1 MRNLKKLL
9 ALIVAICVLAT
20 FTVPAFAAD
29 ATLAADTKISADL
42 GVLVGAGAG
51 VTPEYGATTPTRIQA
66 AVMLLRLTGN
76 LTEAQAFVGE
86 DNFADADKA
95 TWAKPLMGF
104 LKANPQLGF
113 VGDGTNFMPTET
125 ITAQQYYKVLL
136 TALGYSIP
144 ADYAYADTLTFAK
157 GTAKLA
163 LGGDVASFTVD
174 ALATATVEAL
184 KATVKGGTK
193 ALAATL
199 VDAGKLDKVK
209 AQAASLYYTPK
220 ALDVTSVAAIT
231 NARVD
236 IALNT
241 AAVQADLDAVA
252 ISAKDA
258 AGVALEV
265 KSATL
270 SADGKTIK
278 VVTAAQTAYAV
289 YTITV
294 GSVSKTFVGLP
305 VDATAPTATA
315 AVDSYITVKVTFNE
329 SVDEAA
335 AENIANYTIDN
346 SLVVLKAESDGT
358 VVTLT
363 TAPQVVGTIYKLV
376 IKNVTDLS
384 GNAVAE
390 TTQYFGGMAK
400 DTSNLA
406 VDAPSTVVDYNQ
418 YKLVFNKAVDPA
430 TATNVANYVIDNSL
444 VVLKAEVDAAD
455 ITGKTVLLTTS
466 TQVVGTIYKL
476 TTSNVTDKLGN
487 GLAAADVRYFG
498 GMAKDLSKPVAA
510 VAVTDND
517 KVTVTFGP
525 TKVDAATATNIANY
539 VIDSSLTVLKAELG
553 TDGKTV
559 TLTTSAQTVGTI
571 YKIVISNVTSIN
583 AVVMDSSTQYFGGV
597 SKDTAGPTIST
608 VTPAANKL
616 TIVFSEKVNAAT
628 ASIASNYAFDGGL
641 GYPTKA
647 VVDTILD
654 ATGKTVVLTTAAQ
667 TASKVY
673 NVTITG
679 VTDVNGNAITADG
692 TVNKRSFVGQSA
704 AVASVVKYVGATVVN
719 SNTVDLIF
727 DTDLTQATVDAGFT
741 VAIDKVTTITNPS
754 LAYKAL
760 VQENKKIV
768 RVQFRDTAENPALFA
783 QGTVY
788 AATVSALANLEA
800 ISATNTNTKS
810 FAGTNLANAVPEVK
824 AVIPVDST
832 TLKVVFTEPVKGIV
846 QGSFVSSNGVIGSV
860 SVANTDVVTETLLY
874 LNTATV
880 QGTVYTLTV
889 QSSNGITDAAGYVAL
904 KDDNGAT
911 TPVQLTYNFAGTNAA
926 HAKPTVLAI
935 VPVDAYNF
943 DIVFSQAVPNA
954 TSVAYTVQN
963 TTDNVAVDLSTATK
977 TLSFDKTKVRVAL
990 KTPVTLIQ
998 GKVYTLTI
1006 PLGAV
1011 ITDLAGFAMDTT
1023 VAVTKNFAGTNV
1035 ANAVPTIAGV
1045 SANATRD
1052 VITVT
1057 FSEAVSGTFSAS
1069 TLVLTAAGYVAATS
1083 YTSAVLQ
1090 ADGVT
1095 VIITLA
1101 DPVTATQIASVAA
1114 TASIVDVNGLA
1125 ASTTAVQ
1132 FGIQ

>member
-20 FTVPAFAAD
+20 FTVTAFAAD
-29 ATLAADTKISADL
+29 ATLAADTKINADL

-95 TWAKPLMGF
+95 TWAKPLMGY
-104 LKANPQLGF
+104 LKANPELGF

-136 TALGYSIP
+136 TALGYAIP

-157 GTAKLA
+157 NTAKLA

-174 ALATATVEAL
+174 ALATATVEGL
-184 KATVKGGTK
+184 KAAVKGGAKT
-193 ALAATL
+193 LAATL

-220 ALDVTSVAAIT
+220 ALDVASVAAIT

-265 KSATL
+265 KSVAL
-270 SADGKTIK
+270 SADGKSIK

-289 YTITV
+289 YTLTI

-315 AVDSYITVKVTFNE
+315 AVDSYVTVKVTFNE
-329 SVDEAA
+329 SVDKAT

-400 DTSNLA
+400 DTSKPVA
-406 VDAPSTVVDYNQ
+406 TVAVVDYNQ
-418 YKLVFNKAVDPA
+418 VTVTFNIKVDAA
-430 TATNVANYVIDNSL
+430 TATNIANYVIDNSL
-444 VVLKAEVDAAD
+444 TVLKAELGTD
-455 ITGKTVLLTTS
+455 GKTVTLTTS
-466 TQVVGTIYKL
+466 AQTVGTIYKIVV
-476 TTSNVTDKLGN
+476 SNVASLNAVVMDSSTQ
-487 GLAAADVRYFG
+487 YFG
-498 GMAKDLSKPVAA
+498 GMTKDLSKPVAA
-510 VAVTDND
+510 VAVTNND

-539 VIDSSLTVLKAELG
+539 VIDNSLTVLKAELG

-571 YKIVISNVTSIN
+571 YKIVISNVASIN

-647 VVDTILD
+647 VVAAD
-654 ATGKTVVLTTAAQ
+654 GVTVDLTTAAQ
-667 TASKVY
+667 TPGKVY
-673 NVTITG
+673 SVTITG
-679 VTDVNGNAITADG
+679 ITDVNGNAITADG
-692 TVNKRSFVGQSA
+692 TVNKKSFVGQGTVA
-704 AVASVVKYVGATVVN
+704 ASVVKFVGATIVN
-719 SNTVDLIF
+719 NNTVDLIF
-727 DTDLTQATVDAGFT
+727 DTDLTQATVDAGFA
-741 VAIDKVTTITNPS
+741 VAIDKVTGVTNPGLTS
-754 LAYKAL
+754 KAL
-760 VQENKKIV
+760 VQSNAKIV
-768 RVQFRDTAENPALFA
+768 RVQFKDANSNPDLFK
-783 QGTVY
+783 QGVVY
-788 AATVSALANLEA
+788 TATVSALAKLEA
-800 ISATNTNTKS
+800 VVAGGNTNTKS
-810 FAGTNLANAVPEVK
+810 FAGTTLANAAPEVK
-824 AVIPVDST
+824 AVVTIDST
-832 TLKVVFTEPVKGIV
+832 TLKVVFSESVTGVVAGAFNVTGAGVKA
-846 QGSFVSSNGVIGSV
+846 V
-860 SVANTDVVTETLLY
+860 SVAAGDVVTETLVY

-880 QGTVYTLTV
+880 QGTIYKL
-889 QSSNGITDAAGYVAL
+889 QPIAGIVDAAGFIAL
-904 KDDNGAT
+904 KVTDGTN
-911 TPVQLTYNFAGTNAA
+911 PLEYQFAGTNVA
-926 HAKPTVLAI
+926 HAKPALITI
-935 VPVDAYNF
+935 VPVDQYNF
-943 DIVFSQAVPNA
+943 DVVFSQAVTDA
-954 TSVAYTVQN
+954 ALVVYTLK
-963 TTDNVAVDLSTATK
+963 NVTENLPVDLSGATK
-977 TLSFDKTKVRVAL
+977 TLSDDKTKVRVAL
-990 KTPVTLIQ
+990 KNTLVQ
-998 GKVYTLTI
+998 GKVYELTI
-1006 PLGAV
+1006 PVNAT
-1011 ITDLAGFAMDTT
+1011 ITDLAGVKMDTAA
-1023 VAVTKNFAGTNV
+1023 AVVKSFAGTNV
-1035 ANAVPTIAGV
+1035 ANAAPTIAGV
-1045 SANATRD
+1045 TISTDRKTLTVKFTEAVNTVAIAGFTITATGYSANAGDAVAGEGTD
-1052 VITVT
+1052 TITITLVNALGANQIASIAAKAT
-1057 FSEAVSGTFSAS
+1057 ILDINGQSAS
-1069 TLVLTAAGYVAATS
+1069 TAA
-1083 YTSAVLQ
+1083 
-1090 ADGVT
+1090 
-1095 VIITLA
+1095 I
-1101 DPVTATQIASVAA
+1101 
-1114 TASIVDVNGLA
+1114 
-1125 ASTTAVQ
+1125 Q
-1132 FGIQ
+1132 FGIPAAG